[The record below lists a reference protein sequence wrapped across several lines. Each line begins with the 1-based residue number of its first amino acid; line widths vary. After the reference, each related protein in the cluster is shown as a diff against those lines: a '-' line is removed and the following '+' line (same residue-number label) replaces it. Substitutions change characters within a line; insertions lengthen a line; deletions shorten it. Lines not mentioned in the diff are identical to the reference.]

1 MAQKYGWFSP
11 VKGAYP
17 GMGQEDKTAELVVSD
32 AETVCRGM
40 ILELNAEEVRLAKFA
55 MLAFRNKLLSQ
66 GKPTEDVVELI
77 LKIMK

>member
-1 MAQKYGWFSP
+1 MFRSKANK
-11 VKGAYP
+11 
-17 GMGQEDKTAELVVSD
+17 
-32 AETVCRGM
+32 R